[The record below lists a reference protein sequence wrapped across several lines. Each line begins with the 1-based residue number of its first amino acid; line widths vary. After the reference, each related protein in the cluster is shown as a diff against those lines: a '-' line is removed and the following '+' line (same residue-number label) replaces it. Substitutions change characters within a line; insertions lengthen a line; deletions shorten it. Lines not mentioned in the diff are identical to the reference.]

1 MSEFQDGEA
10 LIKGGSRTFHAA
22 SLMFPRRY
30 RDPALA
36 YLRQSEG
43 ASGVP

>member
-1 MSEFQDGEA
+1 MSEFQDGAA

-36 YLRQSEG
+36 LYGLLE
-43 ASGVP
+43 AIEH